1 MKNFLF
7 CLILILSALD
17 INAAKR
23 ALLIG
28 ISNYPTNHYSPDAS
42 WTSIHGANDAVLLN
56 QTLKKQGFKVTTL
69 TNSEAT
75 ASQIRLSMKSL
86 IQSIKKGDVVYVHF
100 SGHGQPVEDYSG
112 DEVDGW
118 DESIVPYDAMQMYI
132 KGKYEG
138 SNHILD
144 DELNGYIESMRAKA
158 GSKGMIYI
166 VIDACHSGS
175 SFRGDDEDDDV
186 PVRGTM
192 RGFSSSR
199 KEYVPR
205 IDKRSKI
212 RISHDDNK
220 ADVCVVEACR
230 SYQTNSE
237 IKQDGKFY
245 GPLSYYTNKVLM
257 SAALSHDVSW
267 TEKVKHLMDKD
278 NRLIRQN
285 VVIETSK

>member
-1 MKNFLF
+1 MKHIVFCMLF
-7 CLILILSALD
+7 ILYALP
-17 INAAKR
+17 IGAAKR

-28 ISNYPTNHYSPDAS
+28 ISNYPSNKYAPESS
-42 WTSIHGANDAVLLN
+42 WSSIHGANDVVLLN
-56 QTLKKQGFKVTTL
+56 QTLKKQGFKITTL
-69 TNSEAT
+69 TNSKAT
-75 ASQIRLSMKSL
+75 ASQIRSSIKSL
-86 IQSIKKGDVVYVHF
+86 IRTIEKGDIVYVHF
-100 SGHGQPVEDYSG
+100 SGHGQPVEDTSG
-112 DEVDGW
+112 DEDDGW
-118 DESIVPYDAMQMYI
+118 DESIVPYDAMQVYI

-212 RISHDDNK
+212 RISHADNK

-237 IKQDGKFY
+237 IKQDGIFY